1 MNLALKDRRI
11 FVTGSSRGIGRGIA
25 EAFLAERARV
35 AVSGRDRVAVR
46 RLLKEWTPKY
56 GAEQLLGC
64 AGDLTASTDIH
75 RALNRIEKTWGGLDV
90 LVLNLGSGRSV
101 PGLAA
106 AEEWHRVLGLNL
118 VAAME
123 TLRLAMDLLSRGKQP
138 AVVFVGSIAG
148 LESLGAPMPYG
159 AAKAALRHAMKAA
172 AQQLASMGIRVNMV
186 APGNI
191 IFPGGTWDRKM
202 TEAPEAT
209 AAMLE
214 SQVPLQ
220 RFGTIEEVAACVLF
234 LASHQASFITGA
246 CLTVD
251 GGQTRT

>member
-1 MNLALKDRRI
+1 MNLQLKNRRVL
-11 FVTGSSRGIGRGIA
+11 VTGSSRGIGRGIA
-25 EAFLAERARV
+25 EAFLAEGAKV
-35 AVSGRDRVAVR
+35 AVSGRDRATVT
-46 RLLKEWTPKY
+46 RLIKAWRPRY
-56 GAEQLLGC
+56 GVEHALGC
-64 AGDLTASTDIH
+64 TGDLTADTGIR
-75 RALNRIEKTWGGLDV
+75 RALKRIVQAWGGLDV
-90 LVLNLGSGRSV
+90 LVLNLGSGRSIS
-101 PGLAA
+101 GLAPA
-106 AEEWHRVLGLNL
+106 VEWQRVLNLNL

-159 AAKAALRHAMKAA
+159 AAKAGLRHAMKAA
-172 AQQLASMGIRVNMV
+172 AQQLAPGGIRVNMV

-209 AAMLE
+209 AAMLAT
-214 SQVPLQ
+214 QVPLQ

>member
-1 MNLALKDRRI
+1 VKLQLKNRRVL
-11 FVTGSSRGIGRGIA
+11 VTGSSRGIGRGIA
-25 EAFLAERARV
+25 EAFLAEGAKV
-35 AVSGRDRVAVR
+35 AITGRDRPTVQ
-46 RLLKEWTPKY
+46 RLRKAWVPRF
-56 GAEQLLGC
+56 GGEQILNC
-64 AGDLTASTDIH
+64 TGDLTSPAGIR
-75 RALNRIEKTWGGLDV
+75 RALQRIEKAWGGLDV

-101 PGLAA
+101 AGLAP
-106 AEEWHRVLGLNL
+106 AEEWQRVLNLNL

-123 TLRLAMDLLSRGKQP
+123 MLRQAEELLSHGRQP

-172 AQQLASMGIRVNMV
+172 AQTLAARGIRVNMV

-191 IFPGGTWDRKM
+191 HFPGGTWERKLA
-202 TEAPEAT
+202 EAPEAT
-209 AAMLE
+209 AAMLAT
-214 SQVPLQ
+214 QVPLQ
-220 RFGTIEEVAACVLF
+220 RFGTVEEVAAAVVF
-234 LASHQASFITGA
+234 LAASPAAFITGA